1 MNEELKIVIK
11 AITSEAKKNISAV
24 KQELEKVETTGTK
37 SGKSIKQTMQSIAK
51 VSAVAVASV
60 TAITAALV
68 KLGQSAK
75 EFNTIQS
82 KLISGFQA
90 AGATAKQASETYKGF
105 FRFLGEADRAG
116 EAANHL
122 AKMTTNEQELAEWTK
137 ICQGIFATFGDSLPI
152 EGLTEAANE
161 TARVGKVTGV
171 LADALNWAGV
181 SEDDFNN
188 SLANMNSLAE
198 RESYIRGTLNNLYS
212 NAAMLYERN
221 NQAAIQYNEAQYRL
235 NVALSEAG
243 KYVIPLMT
251 QLSNLATVVLQV
263 LKPAFEVISGVIIV
277 FVQWITVAIQAIG
290 GFFGLFSSGSNSI
303 KDTTNDIKSVG
314 TGINKVTSGANN
326 LGSALGDATKQ
337 AKELKKVTMGFD
349 ELNVL
354 SNPKT
359 SSGASGGSSG
369 GATAP
374 AYTGGGSGI
383 SIPDFSSLTEAQ
395 SNIGDLNKS
404 LDNAKER
411 VKAVL
416 TLAGIF
422 GATLGAFELIKWIR
436 YLNIVI
442 KLKDY
447 LKFLMSE
454 GIALNET
461 QQKMY
466 DNAVV
471 MSNKYKEISGKLVT
485 IAGTILLV
493 KGYSDAWV
501 DGIDWRSFTE
511 VLAGL
516 ALVIGG
522 IYLSLGKLAASF
534 SAAAGGISLI
544 ILGVKD
550 FIKNGPTLQ
559 NTILIIGGAI
569 AIAVGLATAGISVI
583 ISAIVG
589 AVAAIGAFVASILSE
604 EPAIKTVQQAQEELT
619 AAKQAATD
627 AENTYINAIDSAEAS
642 LNKLT
647 EAEAR
652 TGLSGEELYKQ
663 VQAGTL
669 DYANMTDAQREVYK
683 AYLDNEQKQR
693 DLEESTRAL
702 NEAKKAET
710 IASYENQLALA
721 KESGD
726 YESFKK
732 SVVDAFNNGMLSA
745 DEARDLIGKSMSEMS
760 DDSQKTFMQDI
771 PSDIKNGLDP
781 SKYETTGKKIKDWF
795 GNLWGKIKDGASS
808 AWNWVK
814 EKFSDF
820 GEWFRNMG
828 KKAGEAVGSAFKSVI
843 NWVLE
848 KVEDTINLPIRGIN
862 KAIGIINKIPG
873 VDIGLIGE
881 IRIPRLAKGG
891 IATVPTLAE
900 IGERGPEAVLPL
912 SGPQSQTW
920 MNTLS
925 DMIAQKS
932 GSNSKPTK
940 VILQIGERELG
951 WATIDAINGITEQTG
966 TLQLTFA

>member
-37 SGKSIKQTMQSIAK
+37 SGKSIKQTMKSIAK

-68 KLGQSAK
+68 KMGQSAK

-122 AKMTTNEQELAEWTK
+122 AQMTTNEQELAEWTK

-171 LADALNWAGV
+171 LADALNWVSV

-212 NAAMLYERN
+212 NAAILYERN

-277 FVQWITVAIQAIG
+277 FVQWIIAAVQYIG
-290 GFFGLFSSGSNSI
+290 TFFGLFSEKGTSSVKKVSNSI
-303 KDTTNDIKSVG
+303 SAVNSGIKSSFD
-314 TGINKVTSGANN
+314 GINGLGGAFDN
-326 LGSALGDATKQ
+326 ATKS
-337 AKELKKVTMGFD
+337 AEKLKKATMGFD

-359 SSGASGGSSG
+359 GASGSSSASG
-369 GATAP
+369 GGP
-374 AYTGGGSGI
+374 AYTGGGI
-383 SIPDFSSLTEAQ
+383 SIPQMDPIDFTAPDL
-395 SNIGDLNKS
+395 SNFQETVDEIKKKLGGIITLIG
-404 LDNAKER
+404 
-411 VKAVL
+411 
-416 TLAGIF
+416 LAAAGFTTWKITDF
-422 GATLGAFELIKWIR
+422 VREFEMIKWTALTMGR
-436 YLNIVI
+436 HMPEAVEGYKAMKKQI
-442 KLKDY
+442 KS
-447 LKFLMSE
+447 FVGNFM
-454 GIALNET
+454 I
-461 QQKMY
+461 
-466 DNAVV
+466 
-471 MSNKYKEISGKLVT
+471 
-485 IAGTILLV
+485 IAGVILTI

-501 DGIDWRSFTE
+501 NGIDWGSFTK

-522 IYLSLGKLAASF
+522 IYLAFGKLATSI
-534 SAAAGGISLI
+534 AAATGGIALI

-604 EPAIKTVQQAQEELT
+604 EPAIKTVQEAQEELT

-795 GNLWGKIKDGASS
+795 GNLWGKIKNGASD

-912 SGPQSQTW
+912 SGPQSQAW

-932 GSNSKPTK
+932 GSNSQPTK
-940 VILQIGERELG
+940 VVLQIGERELG

>member
-37 SGKSIKQTMQSIAK
+37 TGKSIKQTMKSIAK

-68 KLGQSAK
+68 KMGQSAK

-122 AKMTTNEQELAEWTK
+122 AQMTTNEQELAEWTK

-171 LADALNWAGV
+171 LADALNWACV

-277 FVQWITVAIQAIG
+277 FVQWIIAAVQYIG
-290 GFFGLFSSGSNSI
+290 TFFGLFSEKGTSSVKKVSNSI
-303 KDTTNDIKSVG
+303 SAVNSGIKG
-314 TGINKVTSGANN
+314 TFDGINGLGGAFDN
-326 LGSALGDATKQ
+326 ATKS
-337 AKELKKVTMGFD
+337 AEKLKKVTMGFD

-359 SSGASGGSSG
+359 GASGSSSASG
-369 GATAP
+369 GGP
-374 AYTGGGSGI
+374 AYTGGGISVPQMDPIDFTAPDLSNFQETVSEIKKEVGGI
-383 SIPDFSSLTEAQ
+383 ITL
-395 SNIGDLNKS
+395 IGLAAAGFATWKITYFV
-404 LDNAKER
+404 KE
-411 VKAVL
+411 
-416 TLAGIF
+416 F
-422 GATLGAFELIKWIR
+422 QMIKWTALTMGR
-436 YLNIVI
+436 HMPEAVEGYKAMQKQI
-442 KLKDY
+442 KS
-447 LKFLMSE
+447 FVGNFM
-454 GIALNET
+454 I
-461 QQKMY
+461 
-466 DNAVV
+466 
-471 MSNKYKEISGKLVT
+471 
-485 IAGTILLV
+485 IAGTILTI

-501 DGIDWRSFTE
+501 NGIDWKNFTE
-511 VLAGL
+511 ILAGL

-522 IYLSLGKLAASF
+522 ISLAFGKLATSV
-534 SAAAGGISLI
+534 AAATGGIALI

-619 AAKQAATD
+619 AAKQAAAD

-652 TGLSGEELYKQ
+652 TGLSGEELYRQ

-683 AYLDNEQKQR
+683 AYLDNEQKQK

-726 YESFKK
+726 YDSFKK

-843 NWVLE
+843 NWVLD
-848 KVEDTINLPIRGIN
+848 KVEGTINLPIRGIN

-873 VDIGLIGE
+873 VNIGLIGE
-881 IRIPRLAKGG
+881 LQIPRLAKGG

-912 SGPQSQTW
+912 SGPQSQAW

-940 VILQIGERELG
+940 VILQVGERELG
-951 WATIDAINGITEQTG
+951 WATIGAINGITEQTG

>member
-37 SGKSIKQTMQSIAK
+37 SGKSIKQTMKSIAK
-51 VSAVAVASV
+51 VSAVSVASV

-122 AKMTTNEQELAEWTK
+122 AQMTTNEQELAEWTK

-171 LADALNWAGV
+171 LADALNWANV

-188 SLANMNSLAE
+188 ALANMNSLAE

-277 FVQWITVAIQAIG
+277 FVQWIMVAIQAIG

-303 KDTTNDIKSVG
+303 KDTANDIKSVG

-326 LGSALGDATKQ
+326 LGSVLGDATKQ

-359 SSGASGGSSG
+359 GSSGSSSASGGG
-369 GATAP
+369 P
-374 AYTGGGSGI
+374 AYTGGGI
-383 SIPDFSSLTEAQ
+383 SIPQMDPIDFTAPDLSNFQETVDQIKKELGGIITLIGLAAAGFTTWKISDFFISLHNLKNDISQ
-395 SNIGDLNKS
+395 IYDDGKGNIGNKEF
-404 LDNAKER
+404 KEANNEL
-411 VKAVL
+411 KAMHQKIK
-416 TLAGIF
+416 TLIGNFMIIAGII
-422 GATLGAFELIKWIR
+422 L
-436 YLNIVI
+436 
-442 KLKDY
+442 
-447 LKFLMSE
+447 
-454 GIALNET
+454 
-461 QQKMY
+461 
-466 DNAVV
+466 
-471 MSNKYKEISGKLVT
+471 T
-485 IAGTILLV
+485 I

-501 DGIDWRSFTE
+501 DGIDWRNFTE

-522 IYLSLGKLAASF
+522 VYLAFGKLATSI
-534 SAAAGGISLI
+534 AAATGGIALI

-589 AVAAIGAFVASILSE
+589 AVAAIGAFVTAILSE

-619 AAKQAATD
+619 AAKQAAAD

-642 LNKLT
+642 LNKLE

-683 AYLDNEQKQR
+683 AYLDNEQKQK
-693 DLEESTRAL
+693 DLEESTKAL

-726 YESFKK
+726 YDSFKK

-795 GNLWGKIKDGASS
+795 GNLWGKITDGASS

-843 NWVLE
+843 NWVLD
-848 KVEDTINLPIRGIN
+848 KVEKTINIPIRGIN
-862 KAIGIINKIPG
+862 SAIGIINKIPG
-873 VDIGLIGE
+873 VNIGLIGE
-881 IRIPRLAKGG
+881 LRIPRLAKGG
-891 IATVPTLAE
+891 IATFPTLAE

-912 SGPQSQTW
+912 SGPQSQAW

-932 GSNSKPTK
+932 GSNSQPTK
-940 VILQIGERELG
+940 VVLQIGERELG
-951 WATIDAINGITEQTG
+951 WATIGAINGITEQTG

>member
-37 SGKSIKQTMQSIAK
+37 SGKSIKQTMKSIAK

-212 NAAMLYERN
+212 NAAILYERN
-221 NQAAIQYNEAQYRL
+221 NQATIQYNEAQYRL

-277 FVQWITVAIQAIG
+277 FVQWIIAAVQYIG
-290 GFFGLFSSGSNSI
+290 TFFGLFSEKGTSSVKKVSNSI
-303 KDTTNDIKSVG
+303 SAVNGGIKG
-314 TGINKVTSGANN
+314 TFDSINGLGGAFDN
-326 LGSALGDATKQ
+326 ATKS
-337 AKELKKVTMGFD
+337 AEKLKKATMGFD

-359 SSGASGGSSG
+359 GASGSSSASG
-369 GATAP
+369 GGP
-374 AYTGGGSGI
+374 AYTGGGISVPQMDPIDFTAPDLSNFQETVEEIKKELGGI
-383 SIPDFSSLTEAQ
+383 ITLIGLAAAGFATWKIADFV
-395 SNIGDLNKS
+395 
-404 LDNAKER
+404 KE
-411 VKAVL
+411 
-416 TLAGIF
+416 
-422 GATLGAFELIKWIR
+422 FEMIKWTALTMGR
-436 YLNIVI
+436 HMPEAVEGYKAMKKQI
-442 KLKDY
+442 KS
-447 LKFLMSE
+447 FVGNFM
-454 GIALNET
+454 I
-461 QQKMY
+461 
-466 DNAVV
+466 
-471 MSNKYKEISGKLVT
+471 
-485 IAGTILLV
+485 IAGTILTI

-501 DGIDWRSFTE
+501 NGIDWGSFTK

-516 ALVIGG
+516 VLVIGG
-522 IYLSLGKLAASF
+522 IRLAFGKLATSI
-534 SAAAGGISLI
+534 AAATGGISLI

-940 VILQIGERELG
+940 VVLQIGERELG

>member
-1 MNEELKIVIK
+1 M
-11 AITSEAKKNISAV
+11 
-24 KQELEKVETTGTK
+24 
-37 SGKSIKQTMQSIAK
+37 
-51 VSAVAVASV
+51 
-60 TAITAALV
+60 
-68 KLGQSAK
+68 
-75 EFNTIQS
+75 
-82 KLISGFQA
+82 
-90 AGATAKQASETYKGF
+90 
-105 FRFLGEADRAG
+105 
-116 EAANHL
+116 
-122 AKMTTNEQELAEWTK
+122 
-137 ICQGIFATFGDSLPI
+137 
-152 EGLTEAANE
+152 
-161 TARVGKVTGV
+161 
-171 LADALNWAGV
+171 
-181 SEDDFNN
+181 
-188 SLANMNSLAE
+188 
-198 RESYIRGTLNNLYS
+198 
-212 NAAMLYERN
+212 
-221 NQAAIQYNEAQYRL
+221 
-235 NVALSEAG
+235 
-243 KYVIPLMT
+243 
-251 QLSNLATVVLQV
+251 
-263 LKPAFEVISGVIIV
+263 
-277 FVQWITVAIQAIG
+277 
-290 GFFGLFSSGSNSI
+290 
-303 KDTTNDIKSVG
+303 
-314 TGINKVTSGANN
+314 
-326 LGSALGDATKQ
+326 
-337 AKELKKVTMGFD
+337 
-349 ELNVL
+349 
-354 SNPKT
+354 
-359 SSGASGGSSG
+359 
-369 GATAP
+369 
-374 AYTGGGSGI
+374 
-383 SIPDFSSLTEAQ
+383 
-395 SNIGDLNKS
+395 
-404 LDNAKER
+404 
-411 VKAVL
+411 
-416 TLAGIF
+416 
-422 GATLGAFELIKWIR
+422 
-436 YLNIVI
+436 
-442 KLKDY
+442 
-447 LKFLMSE
+447 
-454 GIALNET
+454 
-461 QQKMY
+461 
-466 DNAVV
+466 
-471 MSNKYKEISGKLVT
+471 
-485 IAGTILLV
+485 
-493 KGYSDAWV
+493 
-501 DGIDWRSFTE
+501 
-511 VLAGL
+511 
-516 ALVIGG
+516 VIGG
-522 IYLSLGKLAASF
+522 IHLAFGKLATSIAV
-534 SAAAGGISLI
+534 ATGGISLI

-550 FIKNGPTLQ
+550 FIKNGPTLK

-940 VILQIGERELG
+940 VVLQIGERELG

>member
-37 SGKSIKQTMQSIAK
+37 TGKSIKQTMKSIAK

-68 KLGQSAK
+68 KLGQSSK

-82 KLISGFQA
+82 KLISGFQE
-90 AGATAKQASETYKGF
+90 AGSTAKQASEIYKGF

-277 FVQWITVAIQAIG
+277 FVQWIMVAIQAIG

-303 KDTTNDIKSVG
+303 KDTANDIKSVG

-354 SNPKT
+354 SNPNT

-374 AYTGGGSGI
+374 SYTGVGVI
-383 SIPDFSSLTEAQ
+383 DIPDFGSLTEAQ

-422 GATLGAFELIKWIR
+422 GATLGAFEFIKWIR

-447 LKFLMSE
+447 FKLLTSE
-454 GIALNET
+454 GIALNEA
-461 QQKMY
+461 QQKVY
-466 DNAVV
+466 NSAVGIA
-471 MSNKYKEISGKLVT
+471 NKYKVIVGKLA
-485 IAGTILLV
+485 IISGTILTI

-501 DGIDWRSFTE
+501 NGIDWRNFTE

-522 IYLSLGKLAASF
+522 IYLSFGKLATSF
-534 SAAAGGISLI
+534 SAAAGGIALI

-589 AVAAIGAFVASILSE
+589 AVAAIGAFVTAILSE
-604 EPAIKTVQQAQEELT
+604 EPAIKTVQEAQEELT
-619 AAKQAATD
+619 AAKQAAAD
-627 AENTYINAIDSAEAS
+627 AENAYVNAIDNAEAS

-683 AYLDNEQKQR
+683 AYLDNEQKQK

-726 YESFKK
+726 YDSFKK

-820 GEWFRNMG
+820 GDWFRNMG

-843 NWVLE
+843 NWVLD
-848 KVEDTINLPIRGIN
+848 KVEGTINLPIRGIN

-912 SGPQSQTW
+912 SGPQSQAW

-932 GSNSKPTK
+932 GSNSQPTK
-940 VILQIGERELG
+940 VILQVGERELG
-951 WATIDAINGITEQTG
+951 WATIGAINGITEQTG

>member
-37 SGKSIKQTMQSIAK
+37 TGKSIKQTMKSIAK

-90 AGATAKQASETYKGF
+90 AGATAKQASETYKGL

-188 SLANMNSLAE
+188 SLANINSLAE

-277 FVQWITVAIQAIG
+277 FVQWIIAAVQYIG
-290 GFFGLFSSGSNSI
+290 TFFGLFSDKGTSSAKKVSNSI
-303 KDTTNDIKSVG
+303 SAVNSGIK
-314 TGINKVTSGANN
+314 GAFDGVNG
-326 LGSALGDATKQ
+326 LGGAFDNATKS
-337 AKELKKVTMGFD
+337 AEKLKKATMGFD

-359 SSGASGGSSG
+359 GSSG
-369 GATAP
+369 SSSSSGGGP
-374 AYTGGGSGI
+374 SYTGGGISVPQMDPIDFTAPDLSNFQQTVEEIKKEVGGI
-383 SIPDFSSLTEAQ
+383 VTLIGLAAAGFTTWKISDFFITMHNLKNDISQ
-395 SNIGDLNKS
+395 IYDDGKGNIGNK
-404 LDNAKER
+404 AFKEANNEL
-411 VKAVL
+411 KAMNQKIK
-416 TLAGIF
+416 TLIGNFMI
-422 GATLGAFELIKWIR
+422 
-436 YLNIVI
+436 
-442 KLKDY
+442 
-447 LKFLMSE
+447 
-454 GIALNET
+454 
-461 QQKMY
+461 
-466 DNAVV
+466 
-471 MSNKYKEISGKLVT
+471 
-485 IAGTILLV
+485 IAGTILTI

-501 DGIDWRSFTE
+501 NGIDWRNFTE

-522 IYLSLGKLAASF
+522 ISLAFGKLATSIAV
-534 SAAAGGISLI
+534 ATGGIALI

-589 AVAAIGAFVASILSE
+589 AVAAIGAFVTAILSE

-619 AAKQAATD
+619 AAKQAAAD
-627 AENTYINAIDSAEAS
+627 AENTYINAIDGAEAS

-652 TGLSGEELYKQ
+652 TGLSGAELYKQ

-683 AYLDNEQKQR
+683 AYLDNEQKQK

-726 YESFKK
+726 YDSFKK

-814 EKFSDF
+814 KKFSDF
-820 GEWFRNMG
+820 GEWFGNMG
-828 KKAGEAVGSAFKSVI
+828 RKAGEAVGSAFKSVI
-843 NWVLE
+843 NWVLD
-848 KVEDTINLPIRGIN
+848 KVESTINLPIRGIN
-862 KAIGIINKIPG
+862 KAVGIINKIPG
-873 VDIGLIGE
+873 VNIGLIGE
-881 IRIPRLAKGG
+881 LRIPRLAKGG
-891 IATVPTLAE
+891 IATIPTLAE

-912 SGPQSQTW
+912 SGPQSQAW

-932 GSNSKPTK
+932 GSNSQPTK
-940 VILQIGERELG
+940 VVLQIGERELG
-951 WATIDAINGITEQTG
+951 WATIGAINGITEQTG

>member
-122 AKMTTNEQELAEWTK
+122 AQMTTNEQELAEWTK

-277 FVQWITVAIQAIG
+277 FVQWIIAAVQYIG
-290 GFFGLFSSGSNSI
+290 TFFGLFSDKGTSSVKKVSNSI
-303 KDTTNDIKSVG
+303 SAVNSGIKGSFDS
-314 TGINKVTSGANN
+314 INGLGGAFDN
-326 LGSALGDATKQ
+326 ATKS
-337 AKELKKVTMGFD
+337 AEKLKKATMGFD

-359 SSGASGGSSG
+359 GASGSSSASG
-369 GATAP
+369 GGP
-374 AYTGGGSGI
+374 AYTGGGISVPQMDPIDFTAPDLSNFQETVDEIKKELGGI
-383 SIPDFSSLTEAQ
+383 ITLIGLAAAGFATWKITDFFITMHNLKNEIWGIYDDGKGNVGNKVFKEANNELKAMHQ
-395 SNIGDLNKS
+395 KIKALIGNFM
-404 LDNAKER
+404 
-411 VKAVL
+411 
-416 TLAGIF
+416 I
-422 GATLGAFELIKWIR
+422 
-436 YLNIVI
+436 
-442 KLKDY
+442 
-447 LKFLMSE
+447 
-454 GIALNET
+454 
-461 QQKMY
+461 
-466 DNAVV
+466 
-471 MSNKYKEISGKLVT
+471 
-485 IAGTILLV
+485 IAGAILTI

-501 DGIDWRSFTE
+501 DGIDWRNFTE

-522 IYLSLGKLAASF
+522 IYLSFGKLAASF

-550 FIKNGPTLQ
+550 FIKNGPTLK

-583 ISAIVG
+583 ISAIIG

-683 AYLDNEQKQR
+683 AYLDNEQKQK

-843 NWVLE
+843 NWVLD
-848 KVEDTINLPIRGIN
+848 KVEGTINLPIRGIN

-912 SGPQSQTW
+912 SGPQSQAW

-932 GSNSKPTK
+932 GSNSQPTK
-940 VILQIGERELG
+940 VILQVGERELG
-951 WATIDAINGITEQTG
+951 WATIGAINGITEQTG

>member
-37 SGKSIKQTMQSIAK
+37 SGKSIKQTMKSIAK

-188 SLANMNSLAE
+188 ALANMNSLAE

-277 FVQWITVAIQAIG
+277 FVQWIIAAVQYIG
-290 GFFGLFSSGSNSI
+290 TFFGLFSDKGTSSVKKVSNSI
-303 KDTTNDIKSVG
+303 SAVNSGIKGSFD
-314 TGINKVTSGANN
+314 GINGLGGAFDN
-326 LGSALGDATKQ
+326 ATKS
-337 AKELKKVTMGFD
+337 AEKLKKATMGFD

-359 SSGASGGSSG
+359 GSSGSSSASGGG
-369 GATAP
+369 P
-374 AYTGGGSGI
+374 AYTGGGISVPQMDPIDFTAPDLSNFQETVEEIKKELGGI
-383 SIPDFSSLTEAQ
+383 ITLIGLAAAGFATWKISDFFITMHNLKNDIFQ
-395 SNIGDLNKS
+395 IYDDGKGNIG
-404 LDNAKER
+404 
-411 VKAVL
+411 
-416 TLAGIF
+416 
-422 GATLGAFELIKWIR
+422 
-436 YLNIVI
+436 
-442 KLKDY
+442 
-447 LKFLMSE
+447 
-454 GIALNET
+454 
-461 QQKMY
+461 
-466 DNAVV
+466 
-471 MSNKYKEISGKLVT
+471 NKYFKEANNELKAMHQKIKTLIGNFMI
-485 IAGTILLV
+485 IAGVILTI

-501 DGIDWRSFTE
+501 NGIDWKNFTE
-511 VLAGL
+511 ILAGL
-516 ALVIGG
+516 TLVIGG
-522 IYLSLGKLAASF
+522 ISLAFGKLATSISVAT
-534 SAAAGGISLI
+534 GGISLI

-669 DYANMTDAQREVYK
+669 DYANMTDAQKEVYK

-702 NEAKKAET
+702 NDAKKAET

-814 EKFSDF
+814 QKFSDF
-820 GEWFRNMG
+820 GEWFGNMG
-828 KKAGEAVGSAFKSVI
+828 RKAGEAVGSAFKSVI
-843 NWVLE
+843 NWVLD
-848 KVEDTINLPIRGIN
+848 KVEKTINIPIRGIN
-862 KAIGIINKIPG
+862 SAIGIINKIPG
-873 VDIGLIGE
+873 VKIGLIGE
-881 IRIPRLAKGG
+881 LKIPRLAKGG
-891 IATVPTLAE
+891 IATFPTLAE

-912 SGPQSQTW
+912 SGPQSQAW

-932 GSNSKPTK
+932 GSNSQPTK
-940 VILQIGERELG
+940 VILQVGERELG
-951 WATIDAINGITEQTG
+951 WATIGAINGITEQTG

>member
-37 SGKSIKQTMQSIAK
+37 SGRSIKQTMKSIAK

-60 TAITAALV
+60 TAITAALI

-90 AGATAKQASETYKGF
+90 AGASAKQASETYKGF

-122 AKMTTNEQELAEWTK
+122 AQMTTNEQELAEWTK

-277 FVQWITVAIQAIG
+277 FVQWIIAAVQYIG
-290 GFFGLFSSGSNSI
+290 TFFGLFSEKGTSSVKKVSNSI
-303 KDTTNDIKSVG
+303 SAVNGGIKG
-314 TGINKVTSGANN
+314 TFDSINGLGGAFDN
-326 LGSALGDATKQ
+326 ATKS
-337 AKELKKVTMGFD
+337 AEKLKKATMGFD

-359 SSGASGGSSG
+359 GASGSSSASG
-369 GATAP
+369 GGP
-374 AYTGGGSGI
+374 AYTGGGISVPQMDPIDFTAPDLSNFQETVDEIKKDLGGI
-383 SIPDFSSLTEAQ
+383 ITLIGLAAAGFATWKISDFFITMHNLKNDISQ
-395 SNIGDLNKS
+395 IYDDGKGNIGNK
-404 LDNAKER
+404 AFKEANNEL
-411 VKAVL
+411 KAMNQKIK
-416 TLAGIF
+416 A
-422 GATLGAFELIKWIR
+422 LIGNFMI
-436 YLNIVI
+436 
-442 KLKDY
+442 
-447 LKFLMSE
+447 
-454 GIALNET
+454 
-461 QQKMY
+461 
-466 DNAVV
+466 
-471 MSNKYKEISGKLVT
+471 
-485 IAGTILLV
+485 IAGAILTI

-501 DGIDWRSFTE
+501 NGIDWRNFTK

-516 ALVIGG
+516 TLVISG
-522 IYLSLGKLAASF
+522 IYLAFGKLATSI
-534 SAAAGGISLI
+534 AAATGGIALI
-544 ILGVKD
+544 LLGVKD

-726 YESFKK
+726 YDSFKK

-795 GNLWGKIKDGASS
+795 GNLWGKIKNGASD

-843 NWVLE
+843 NWVLD
-848 KVEDTINLPIRGIN
+848 KVEGTINLPIRGIN

-912 SGPQSQTW
+912 SGPQSQAW

-940 VILQIGERELG
+940 VVLQIGERELG
-951 WATIDAINGITEQTG
+951 WATIGAINGITEQTG

>member
-1 MNEELKIVIK
+1 M
-11 AITSEAKKNISAV
+11 
-24 KQELEKVETTGTK
+24 
-37 SGKSIKQTMQSIAK
+37 
-51 VSAVAVASV
+51 
-60 TAITAALV
+60 
-68 KLGQSAK
+68 
-75 EFNTIQS
+75 
-82 KLISGFQA
+82 
-90 AGATAKQASETYKGF
+90 
-105 FRFLGEADRAG
+105 
-116 EAANHL
+116 
-122 AKMTTNEQELAEWTK
+122 
-137 ICQGIFATFGDSLPI
+137 
-152 EGLTEAANE
+152 
-161 TARVGKVTGV
+161 
-171 LADALNWAGV
+171 
-181 SEDDFNN
+181 
-188 SLANMNSLAE
+188 
-198 RESYIRGTLNNLYS
+198 
-212 NAAMLYERN
+212 
-221 NQAAIQYNEAQYRL
+221 
-235 NVALSEAG
+235 
-243 KYVIPLMT
+243 
-251 QLSNLATVVLQV
+251 
-263 LKPAFEVISGVIIV
+263 
-277 FVQWITVAIQAIG
+277 
-290 GFFGLFSSGSNSI
+290 
-303 KDTTNDIKSVG
+303 
-314 TGINKVTSGANN
+314 
-326 LGSALGDATKQ
+326 
-337 AKELKKVTMGFD
+337 
-349 ELNVL
+349 
-354 SNPKT
+354 
-359 SSGASGGSSG
+359 
-369 GATAP
+369 
-374 AYTGGGSGI
+374 
-383 SIPDFSSLTEAQ
+383 
-395 SNIGDLNKS
+395 
-404 LDNAKER
+404 
-411 VKAVL
+411 
-416 TLAGIF
+416 
-422 GATLGAFELIKWIR
+422 
-436 YLNIVI
+436 
-442 KLKDY
+442 
-447 LKFLMSE
+447 
-454 GIALNET
+454 
-461 QQKMY
+461 
-466 DNAVV
+466 
-471 MSNKYKEISGKLVT
+471 
-485 IAGTILLV
+485 
-493 KGYSDAWV
+493 
-501 DGIDWRSFTE
+501 
-511 VLAGL
+511 
-516 ALVIGG
+516 VIGG
-522 IYLSLGKLAASF
+522 IYLAFGKLATSV
-534 SAAAGGISLI
+534 AAATGGIALI
-544 ILGVKD
+544 LLGVKD
-550 FIKNGPTLQ
+550 FIKNGPTLK

-619 AAKQAATD
+619 AAKQAAAD

-652 TGLSGEELYKQ
+652 TGLSGAELYKQ

-683 AYLDNEQKQR
+683 AYLDNEQKQK

-795 GNLWGKIKDGASS
+795 GNLWGKITDGASN

-912 SGPQSQTW
+912 SGPQSQAW
-920 MNTLS
+920 MKTLS

-932 GSNSKPTK
+932 GSNSQPTK
-940 VILQIGERELG
+940 VVLQIGERELG
-951 WATIDAINGITEQTG
+951 WATIGAINGITEQTG

>member
-37 SGKSIKQTMQSIAK
+37 SGKSIKQTMKSIAK

-122 AKMTTNEQELAEWTK
+122 AQMTTNEQELAEWTK

-277 FVQWITVAIQAIG
+277 FVQWIIAAVQYIG
-290 GFFGLFSSGSNSI
+290 TFFGLFSEKGTSSVKKVSNSI
-303 KDTTNDIKSVG
+303 SAVNGGIKG
-314 TGINKVTSGANN
+314 TFDGINGLGGAFDN
-326 LGSALGDATKQ
+326 ATKS
-337 AKELKKVTMGFD
+337 AEKLKKATMGFD

-359 SSGASGGSSG
+359 GASGSSSASG
-369 GATAP
+369 GGP
-374 AYTGGGSGI
+374 AYTGGGISVPQIDPIDFTAPDLSNFQETVEEIKKEVGGI
-383 SIPDFSSLTEAQ
+383 ITLIGLAAAGFATWKISDFFITMHNLKNDIYQIYDDGKGNVGNKAFKEANNELKTMNQ
-395 SNIGDLNKS
+395 KIKTLIGNFM
-404 LDNAKER
+404 
-411 VKAVL
+411 
-416 TLAGIF
+416 I
-422 GATLGAFELIKWIR
+422 
-436 YLNIVI
+436 
-442 KLKDY
+442 
-447 LKFLMSE
+447 
-454 GIALNET
+454 
-461 QQKMY
+461 
-466 DNAVV
+466 
-471 MSNKYKEISGKLVT
+471 
-485 IAGTILLV
+485 IAGTILTI

-501 DGIDWRSFTE
+501 NGIDWRNFTK

-516 ALVIGG
+516 TLVIGG
-522 IYLSLGKLAASF
+522 IYLAFGKLATSI
-534 SAAAGGISLI
+534 AAATGGIALI
-544 ILGVKD
+544 VLGVKD
-550 FIKNGPTLQ
+550 FIKNGPTLK

-912 SGPQSQTW
+912 SGPQSQAW

-932 GSNSKPTK
+932 GSNSQPTK
-940 VILQIGERELG
+940 VVLQIGERELG
-951 WATIDAINGITEQTG
+951 WATIGAINGITEQTG

>member
-37 SGKSIKQTMQSIAK
+37 SGKSIKQTMKSIAK

-122 AKMTTNEQELAEWTK
+122 AQMTTNEQELAEWTK

-171 LADALNWAGV
+171 LADALNWANV

-277 FVQWITVAIQAIG
+277 FVQWIMVAIQAIG
-290 GFFGLFSSGSNSI
+290 GFFGLFSSKSNSI
-303 KDTTNDIKSVG
+303 KDTANDIKYVG

-374 AYTGGGSGI
+374 AYTGGVGI
-383 SIPDFSSLTEAQ
+383 GIPDFSSLTEAQ

-416 TLAGIF
+416 TLAGMF
-422 GATLGAFELIKWIR
+422 GAALGAFEFKKWITA
-436 YLNIVI
+436 LKTVI
-442 KLKDY
+442 KLKDS
-447 LKFLMSE
+447 F
-454 GIALNET
+454 IALNAA

-471 MSNKYKEISGKLVT
+471 MSNKYKEISGKLLT

-522 IYLSLGKLAASF
+522 VYLAFGKLATSVSVAT
-534 SAAAGGISLI
+534 GGIALI
-544 ILGVKD
+544 LLGVKD

-569 AIAVGLATAGISVI
+569 AIAVGLATAGISVL

-619 AAKQAATD
+619 AAKQAAAD
-627 AENTYINAIDSAEAS
+627 AENTYVNAIDSAEAA

-795 GNLWGKIKDGASS
+795 GNLWGKIKNGASD

-912 SGPQSQTW
+912 SGPQSQAW

-932 GSNSKPTK
+932 GSNSQPTK
-940 VILQIGERELG
+940 VVLQIGERELG
-951 WATIDAINGITEQTG
+951 WATIGAINGITEQTG

>member
-37 SGKSIKQTMQSIAK
+37 SGKSIKQTMKSIAK

-90 AGATAKQASETYKGF
+90 AGASAKQASETYKGF

-122 AKMTTNEQELAEWTK
+122 AQMTTNEQELAEWTK

-277 FVQWITVAIQAIG
+277 FVQWIIAAVQYIG
-290 GFFGLFSSGSNSI
+290 TFFGLFSEKGTSSVKKVSNSI
-303 KDTTNDIKSVG
+303 SAVNSGIKGSFDS
-314 TGINKVTSGANN
+314 INGLGGAFDN
-326 LGSALGDATKQ
+326 ATKS
-337 AKELKKVTMGFD
+337 AEKLKKATMGFD

-359 SSGASGGSSG
+359 GSSGSSSASGGG
-369 GATAP
+369 P
-374 AYTGGGSGI
+374 AYTGSGI
-383 SIPDFSSLTEAQ
+383 SLPQMDPIDFTAPDL
-395 SNIGDLNKS
+395 SNFQETVDEIKKELGGIITLIGLAAAGFATWKISDF
-404 LDNAKER
+404 AKE
-411 VKAVL
+411 
-416 TLAGIF
+416 F
-422 GATLGAFELIKWIR
+422 QMIKWTALTMGR
-436 YLNIVI
+436 HMPEAVEGYKAMKKQI
-442 KLKDY
+442 KS
-447 LKFLMSE
+447 FVGNFM
-454 GIALNET
+454 I
-461 QQKMY
+461 
-466 DNAVV
+466 
-471 MSNKYKEISGKLVT
+471 
-485 IAGTILLV
+485 IAGTILTI

-501 DGIDWRSFTE
+501 NGIDWKNFTE
-511 VLAGL
+511 ILAGL

-522 IYLSLGKLAASF
+522 ISLAFGKLATSISVAT
-534 SAAAGGISLI
+534 GGIALI

-550 FIKNGPTLQ
+550 FIKNGPTLK

-683 AYLDNEQKQR
+683 AYLDNEQKQK

-726 YESFKK
+726 YDSFKK

-795 GNLWGKIKDGASS
+795 GNLWGKITDGASS

-843 NWVLE
+843 NWVLD
-848 KVEDTINLPIRGIN
+848 KVEGTINLPIRGIN

-912 SGPQSQTW
+912 SGPQSQSW
-920 MNTLS
+920 MNALS

-932 GSNSKPTK
+932 GSNSQPTK
-940 VILQIGERELG
+940 VILQVGERELG
-951 WATIDAINGITEQTG
+951 WATIGAINGITEQTG

>member
-37 SGKSIKQTMQSIAK
+37 TGKSIKQTMKSIAK

-277 FVQWITVAIQAIG
+277 FVQWIIAAVQYIG
-290 GFFGLFSSGSNSI
+290 TFFGLFSEKGTSSVKKVSNSI
-303 KDTTNDIKSVG
+303 SAVNSGIKGSFD
-314 TGINKVTSGANN
+314 GINGLGGAFDN
-326 LGSALGDATKQ
+326 ATKS
-337 AKELKKVTMGFD
+337 AEKLKKATMGFD

-359 SSGASGGSSG
+359 GSSGSSSASGGG
-369 GATAP
+369 P
-374 AYTGGGSGI
+374 AYTGGGISVPQMDPIDFTAPDLSNFQETVDEIKKDLGGI
-383 SIPDFSSLTEAQ
+383 ITLIGLAAAGFATWKITDFFITMHDLKNDIWGIYDDGKG
-395 SNIGDLNKS
+395 NIGNK
-404 LDNAKER
+404 AFKEANNEL
-411 VKAVL
+411 KAMNQKIK
-416 TLAGIF
+416 TLIGNFMI
-422 GATLGAFELIKWIR
+422 
-436 YLNIVI
+436 
-442 KLKDY
+442 
-447 LKFLMSE
+447 
-454 GIALNET
+454 
-461 QQKMY
+461 
-466 DNAVV
+466 
-471 MSNKYKEISGKLVT
+471 
-485 IAGTILLV
+485 IAGTILTI

-501 DGIDWRSFTE
+501 NGIDWRSFTK

-516 ALVIGG
+516 TLVIGG
-522 IYLSLGKLAASF
+522 IYLAFGKLATSI
-534 SAAAGGISLI
+534 AAATGGIALI
-544 ILGVKD
+544 VLGVKD
-550 FIKNGPTLQ
+550 FIKNGPTLK

-589 AVAAIGAFVASILSE
+589 AVAAIGAFVTAILSE

-619 AAKQAATD
+619 AAKQAAAD
-627 AENTYINAIDSAEAS
+627 AENAYVNAIDGAEAS

-652 TGLSGEELYKQ
+652 TGLSGAELYKQ

-683 AYLDNEQKQR
+683 AYLDNEQKQK

-726 YESFKK
+726 YDSFKK

-795 GNLWGKIKDGASS
+795 GNLWGKITDGASS

-843 NWVLE
+843 NWVLD
-848 KVEDTINLPIRGIN
+848 KVEGTINLPIRGIN

-873 VDIGLIGE
+873 VNIGLIGE
-881 IRIPRLAKGG
+881 LRIPRLAKGG

-912 SGPQSQTW
+912 SGPQSQAW
-920 MNTLS
+920 MKTLS

-932 GSNSKPTK
+932 GSNSQPTK
-940 VILQIGERELG
+940 VILKVGERELG
-951 WATIDAINGITEQTG
+951 WATIGAINGITEQTG

>member
-37 SGKSIKQTMQSIAK
+37 SGKSIKQTMKSIAK

-277 FVQWITVAIQAIG
+277 FVQWIIAAVQYIG
-290 GFFGLFSSGSNSI
+290 TFFGLFSDKGTSSVKKVSNSI
-303 KDTTNDIKSVG
+303 SAVNSGIKGSFD
-314 TGINKVTSGANN
+314 GINGLGGAFDN
-326 LGSALGDATKQ
+326 ATKS
-337 AKELKKVTMGFD
+337 AEKLKKVTMGFD

-359 SSGASGGSSG
+359 GASGSSSASG
-369 GATAP
+369 GGP
-374 AYTGGGSGI
+374 AYTGGGISVPQMDPIDFTAPDLSNFQETVDEIKKELGGI
-383 SIPDFSSLTEAQ
+383 ITLIGLAAAGFTTWKISDFFITMHNLKNDISQ
-395 SNIGDLNKS
+395 IYDDGKGNIGNK
-404 LDNAKER
+404 AFKEANNEL
-411 VKAVL
+411 KAMHQKIK
-416 TLAGIF
+416 TLIGNFMI
-422 GATLGAFELIKWIR
+422 
-436 YLNIVI
+436 
-442 KLKDY
+442 
-447 LKFLMSE
+447 
-454 GIALNET
+454 
-461 QQKMY
+461 
-466 DNAVV
+466 
-471 MSNKYKEISGKLVT
+471 
-485 IAGTILLV
+485 IAGAILTI

-501 DGIDWRSFTE
+501 NGIDWRNFTK

-516 ALVIGG
+516 TLVIGG
-522 IYLSLGKLAASF
+522 IYLAFGKLATSISVAT
-534 SAAAGGISLI
+534 GGIALI
-544 ILGVKD
+544 VLGVKD

-843 NWVLE
+843 NWVLD
-848 KVEDTINLPIRGIN
+848 KVEGTINLPIRGIN

-891 IATVPTLAE
+891 IATFPTLAE

-912 SGPQSQTW
+912 SGPQSQAW

-932 GSNSKPTK
+932 GSNSQPTK
-940 VILQIGERELG
+940 VVLQIGERELG
-951 WATIDAINGITEQTG
+951 WATIGAINGITEQTG

>member
-277 FVQWITVAIQAIG
+277 FVQWIIAAVQYIG
-290 GFFGLFSSGSNSI
+290 TFFGLFSEKGTSSVKKVSNSI
-303 KDTTNDIKSVG
+303 SAVNGGIKG
-314 TGINKVTSGANN
+314 TFDGINGLGGAFDN
-326 LGSALGDATKQ
+326 ATKS
-337 AKELKKVTMGFD
+337 AEKLKKATMGFD

-359 SSGASGGSSG
+359 GASGSSSASG
-369 GATAP
+369 GGP
-374 AYTGGGSGI
+374 AYTGGGISVPQIDPIDFTAPDLSNFQETVEEIKKELGGI
-383 SIPDFSSLTEAQ
+383 ITLIGLAAAGFTTWKISDFFITMHNLKNDISQ
-395 SNIGDLNKS
+395 IYDDGKGNIGNK
-404 LDNAKER
+404 AFKEANNEL
-411 VKAVL
+411 KAMNQKIK
-416 TLAGIF
+416 A
-422 GATLGAFELIKWIR
+422 LIGNFMI
-436 YLNIVI
+436 
-442 KLKDY
+442 
-447 LKFLMSE
+447 
-454 GIALNET
+454 
-461 QQKMY
+461 
-466 DNAVV
+466 
-471 MSNKYKEISGKLVT
+471 
-485 IAGTILLV
+485 IAGTILTI

-501 DGIDWRSFTE
+501 NGIDWKNFTK

-516 ALVIGG
+516 TLVISG
-522 IYLSLGKLAASF
+522 IYLAFGKLATSF

-550 FIKNGPTLQ
+550 FIKNGPTLK

-583 ISAIVG
+583 VSAIVG

-940 VILQIGERELG
+940 VVLQIGERELG

>member
-212 NAAMLYERN
+212 NAAILYERN

-277 FVQWITVAIQAIG
+277 FVQWIIAAVQYIG
-290 GFFGLFSSGSNSI
+290 TFFGLFSEKGTSSVKKVSNSI
-303 KDTTNDIKSVG
+303 SAVNGGIKG
-314 TGINKVTSGANN
+314 TFDSINGLGGAFDN
-326 LGSALGDATKQ
+326 ATKS
-337 AKELKKVTMGFD
+337 AEKLKKATMGFD

-359 SSGASGGSSG
+359 GASSSSSASGGG
-369 GATAP
+369 P
-374 AYTGGGSGI
+374 AYTGGGISVPQIDPIDFTAPDLSNFQETVEEIKKEVGGI
-383 SIPDFSSLTEAQ
+383 VTLIGLAAAGFTTWKISDFFITMHNLKNDISQ
-395 SNIGDLNKS
+395 IYDDGKGNIGNK
-404 LDNAKER
+404 AFKEANNEL
-411 VKAVL
+411 KAMHQKIK
-416 TLAGIF
+416 TLIGNFMI
-422 GATLGAFELIKWIR
+422 
-436 YLNIVI
+436 
-442 KLKDY
+442 
-447 LKFLMSE
+447 
-454 GIALNET
+454 
-461 QQKMY
+461 
-466 DNAVV
+466 
-471 MSNKYKEISGKLVT
+471 
-485 IAGTILLV
+485 IAGTILTI

-501 DGIDWRSFTE
+501 NGIDWRNFTK

-522 IYLSLGKLAASF
+522 IHLAFGKLATSI
-534 SAAAGGISLI
+534 AAATGGISLI

-912 SGPQSQTW
+912 SGPQSQAW

-940 VILQIGERELG
+940 VVLQIGERELG
-951 WATIDAINGITEQTG
+951 WATIGAINGITEQTG

>member
-37 SGKSIKQTMQSIAK
+37 SGKSIKQTMKSIAK

-60 TAITAALV
+60 TAVTAALV

-188 SLANMNSLAE
+188 ALANMNSLAE

-277 FVQWITVAIQAIG
+277 FVQWIIAAVQYIG
-290 GFFGLFSSGSNSI
+290 TFFGLFSEKGTSSVKKVSNSI
-303 KDTTNDIKSVG
+303 SAVNSGIKGSFD
-314 TGINKVTSGANN
+314 GINGLGGAFDN
-326 LGSALGDATKQ
+326 ATKS
-337 AKELKKVTMGFD
+337 AEKLKKATMGFD

-359 SSGASGGSSG
+359 GSSGSSSASGGG
-369 GATAP
+369 P
-374 AYTGGGSGI
+374 AYTGGGISVPQMDPIDFTAPDLSNFQETVDEIKKDLGGI
-383 SIPDFSSLTEAQ
+383 ITLIGLAAAGFTTWKISDFFITMHNLKNDISQ
-395 SNIGDLNKS
+395 IYDDGKGNIGNK
-404 LDNAKER
+404 AFKEANNEL
-411 VKAVL
+411 KAMNQKIK
-416 TLAGIF
+416 A
-422 GATLGAFELIKWIR
+422 LIGNFMI
-436 YLNIVI
+436 
-442 KLKDY
+442 
-447 LKFLMSE
+447 
-454 GIALNET
+454 
-461 QQKMY
+461 
-466 DNAVV
+466 
-471 MSNKYKEISGKLVT
+471 
-485 IAGTILLV
+485 IAGVILTI

-501 DGIDWRSFTE
+501 NGIDWGSFTK

-516 ALVIGG
+516 ALVISG
-522 IYLSLGKLAASF
+522 IYLAFGKLATSI
-534 SAAAGGISLI
+534 AAATGGIALI

-843 NWVLE
+843 NWVLD
-848 KVEDTINLPIRGIN
+848 KVEGTINLPIRGIN

-912 SGPQSQTW
+912 SGPQSQAW

-940 VILQIGERELG
+940 VVLQIGERELG

>member
-37 SGKSIKQTMQSIAK
+37 TGKSIKQTMKSIAK

-90 AGATAKQASETYKGF
+90 AGASAKQASETYKGF

-122 AKMTTNEQELAEWTK
+122 AQMTTNEQELAEWTK

-198 RESYIRGTLNNLYS
+198 RESYIRSTLNNLYS

-277 FVQWITVAIQAIG
+277 FVQWIIAAVQYIG
-290 GFFGLFSSGSNSI
+290 TFFGLFSDKGTSSVKKVSNSI
-303 KDTTNDIKSVG
+303 SAVNSGIKGSFDGVNG
-314 TGINKVTSGANN
+314 LGGAFDN
-326 LGSALGDATKQ
+326 ATKS
-337 AKELKKVTMGFD
+337 AEKLKKATMGFD

-359 SSGASGGSSG
+359 GSSG
-369 GATAP
+369 SSSTSGGGP
-374 AYTGGGSGI
+374 AYTGGGI
-383 SIPDFSSLTEAQ
+383 SIPQMDPIDFTAPDLSNFQETVDEIKKELGGIITLIGLAATGFTTWKISDFFITMHNLKNDISQ
-395 SNIGDLNKS
+395 IYDDGKGNIGNK
-404 LDNAKER
+404 AFKEANNEL
-411 VKAVL
+411 KAMNQKIK
-416 TLAGIF
+416 TLIGNFMI
-422 GATLGAFELIKWIR
+422 
-436 YLNIVI
+436 
-442 KLKDY
+442 
-447 LKFLMSE
+447 
-454 GIALNET
+454 
-461 QQKMY
+461 
-466 DNAVV
+466 
-471 MSNKYKEISGKLVT
+471 
-485 IAGTILLV
+485 IAGVISTI

-501 DGIDWRSFTE
+501 NGIDWRNFTE

-522 IYLSLGKLAASF
+522 IYLAFGKLATSVAT
-534 SAAAGGISLI
+534 ATGGIALI
-544 ILGVKD
+544 VLGVKD
-550 FIKNGPTLQ
+550 FIKNGPTLK

-569 AIAVGLATAGISVI
+569 AIAVGLATAGISVL

-589 AVAAIGAFVASILSE
+589 AVAAIGAFITSILSE

-652 TGLSGEELYKQ
+652 TGLSGAELYKQ

-683 AYLDNEQKQR
+683 AYLDNEQKQK

-795 GNLWGKIKDGASS
+795 GNLWGKITDGASN

-912 SGPQSQTW
+912 SGPQSQAW

-940 VILQIGERELG
+940 VVLQIGERELG

>member
-37 SGKSIKQTMQSIAK
+37 SGKSIKQTMKSIAK

-90 AGATAKQASETYKGF
+90 AGYTAKQASETYKGF

-251 QLSNLATVVLQV
+251 NLSNLATVVLQV

-277 FVQWITVAIQAIG
+277 FVQWIIAAVQYIG
-290 GFFGLFSSGSNSI
+290 TFFGLFSEKGTSSVKKVSNSI
-303 KDTTNDIKSVG
+303 SAVNGGIKG
-314 TGINKVTSGANN
+314 AFDGINGLGGAFDN
-326 LGSALGDATKQ
+326 ATKS
-337 AKELKKVTMGFD
+337 AEKLKKATMGFD

-359 SSGASGGSSG
+359 GASGSSSASG
-369 GATAP
+369 GGP
-374 AYTGGGSGI
+374 AYTGGGI
-383 SIPDFSSLTEAQ
+383 SIPQMDPIDFTAPDL
-395 SNIGDLNKS
+395 SNFQETVDEIKKELGGIITLIGLAAAGFATWKITDFV
-404 LDNAKER
+404 KEFR
-411 VKAVL
+411 M
-416 TLAGIF
+416 
-422 GATLGAFELIKWIR
+422 IKWTALALGR
-436 YLNIVI
+436 HMPEAVEGYKAMKKQI
-442 KLKDY
+442 KS
-447 LKFLMSE
+447 FVGNFM
-454 GIALNET
+454 I
-461 QQKMY
+461 
-466 DNAVV
+466 
-471 MSNKYKEISGKLVT
+471 
-485 IAGTILLV
+485 IAGTILTI

-501 DGIDWRSFTE
+501 NGIDWRSFTK

-516 ALVIGG
+516 TLVITG
-522 IYLSLGKLAASF
+522 ISLAFGKLAASI
-534 SAAAGGISLI
+534 AVATGGIALI
-544 ILGVKD
+544 VLGVKD
-550 FIKNGPTLQ
+550 FIKNGPTLK

-569 AIAVGLATAGISVI
+569 AIAVGLATAGISVL

-604 EPAIKTVQQAQEELT
+604 EPAIKTVQEAQEELT
-619 AAKQAATD
+619 AAKQAAAD
-627 AENTYINAIDSAEAS
+627 AENTYINAIDNAEAS

-683 AYLDNEQKQR
+683 AYLDNEQKQK

-726 YESFKK
+726 YDSFKK

-820 GEWFRNMG
+820 GEWFKNMG

-881 IRIPRLAKGG
+881 IRIPRLANGG

-912 SGPQSQTW
+912 SGPQSQAW

-940 VILQIGERELG
+940 VVLQIGERELG

>member
-37 SGKSIKQTMQSIAK
+37 SGKSIKQTMKSIAK

-188 SLANMNSLAE
+188 ALANMNSLAE

-277 FVQWITVAIQAIG
+277 FVQWIIAAVQYIG
-290 GFFGLFSSGSNSI
+290 TFFGLFSDKGTSSVKKVSNSI
-303 KDTTNDIKSVG
+303 SAVNSGIKGSFD
-314 TGINKVTSGANN
+314 GINGLGGAFDN
-326 LGSALGDATKQ
+326 ATKS
-337 AKELKKVTMGFD
+337 AEKLKKATMGFD

-359 SSGASGGSSG
+359 GSSGSSSASGGG
-369 GATAP
+369 P
-374 AYTGGGSGI
+374 AYTGGGISVPQMDPIDFTAPDLSNFQETVDEIKKDLGGI
-383 SIPDFSSLTEAQ
+383 ITLIGLAAAGFATWKISDFFITMHNLKNDIFQ
-395 SNIGDLNKS
+395 IYDDGKGNIG
-404 LDNAKER
+404 
-411 VKAVL
+411 
-416 TLAGIF
+416 
-422 GATLGAFELIKWIR
+422 
-436 YLNIVI
+436 
-442 KLKDY
+442 
-447 LKFLMSE
+447 
-454 GIALNET
+454 
-461 QQKMY
+461 
-466 DNAVV
+466 
-471 MSNKYKEISGKLVT
+471 NKYFKEANNELKAMHQKIKTLIGNFMI
-485 IAGTILLV
+485 IAGVILTI

-501 DGIDWRSFTE
+501 NGIDWKNFTE
-511 VLAGL
+511 ILAGL

-522 IYLSLGKLAASF
+522 ISLAFGKLATSISVAT
-534 SAAAGGISLI
+534 GGISLI

-702 NEAKKAET
+702 NDAKKAET

-814 EKFSDF
+814 QKFSDF
-820 GEWFRNMG
+820 GEWFGNMG
-828 KKAGEAVGSAFKSVI
+828 RKAGEAVGSAFKSVI
-843 NWVLE
+843 NWVLD
-848 KVEDTINLPIRGIN
+848 KVEKTINIPIRGIN
-862 KAIGIINKIPG
+862 SAIGIINKIPG
-873 VDIGLIGE
+873 VKIGLIGE
-881 IRIPRLAKGG
+881 LKIPRLAKGG
-891 IATVPTLAE
+891 IATFPTLAE

-912 SGPQSQTW
+912 SGPQSQAW

-932 GSNSKPTK
+932 GSNSQPTK
-940 VILQIGERELG
+940 VILQVGERELG
-951 WATIDAINGITEQTG
+951 WATIGAINGITEQTG

>member
-37 SGKSIKQTMQSIAK
+37 TGKSIKQTMKSIAK

-90 AGATAKQASETYKGF
+90 AGATAKQASETYKGL

-188 SLANMNSLAE
+188 SLANINSLAE

-277 FVQWITVAIQAIG
+277 FVQWIIAAVQYIG
-290 GFFGLFSSGSNSI
+290 TFFGLFSDKGTSSAKKVSNSI
-303 KDTTNDIKSVG
+303 SAVNSGIK
-314 TGINKVTSGANN
+314 GAFDGVNG
-326 LGSALGDATKQ
+326 LGGAFDNATKS
-337 AKELKKVTMGFD
+337 AEKLKKATMGFD

-359 SSGASGGSSG
+359 GSSG
-369 GATAP
+369 SSSSSGGGP
-374 AYTGGGSGI
+374 SYTGGGISVPQMDPIDFTAPDLSNFQQTVEEIKKEVGGI
-383 SIPDFSSLTEAQ
+383 VTLIGLAAAGFTTWKISDFFITMHNLKNDISQ
-395 SNIGDLNKS
+395 IYDDGKGNIGNK
-404 LDNAKER
+404 AFKEANNEL
-411 VKAVL
+411 KAMNQKIK
-416 TLAGIF
+416 TLIGNFMI
-422 GATLGAFELIKWIR
+422 
-436 YLNIVI
+436 
-442 KLKDY
+442 
-447 LKFLMSE
+447 
-454 GIALNET
+454 
-461 QQKMY
+461 
-466 DNAVV
+466 
-471 MSNKYKEISGKLVT
+471 
-485 IAGTILLV
+485 IAGTILTI

-501 DGIDWRSFTE
+501 NGIDWRNFTE

-522 IYLSLGKLAASF
+522 ISLAFGKLATSIAV
-534 SAAAGGISLI
+534 ATGGIALI

-589 AVAAIGAFVASILSE
+589 AVAAIGAFVTAILSE

-619 AAKQAATD
+619 AAKQAAAD
-627 AENTYINAIDSAEAS
+627 AENTYINAIDGAEAS

-652 TGLSGEELYKQ
+652 TGLSGAELYKQ

-669 DYANMTDAQREVYK
+669 DYANMTGAQREVYK
-683 AYLDNEQKQR
+683 AYLDNEQKQK

-726 YESFKK
+726 YDSFKK

-814 EKFSDF
+814 KKFSDF
-820 GEWFRNMG
+820 GEWFGNMG
-828 KKAGEAVGSAFKSVI
+828 RKAGEAVGSAFKSVI
-843 NWVLE
+843 NWVLD
-848 KVEDTINLPIRGIN
+848 KVESTINLPIRGIN
-862 KAIGIINKIPG
+862 KAVGIINKIPG
-873 VDIGLIGE
+873 VNIGLIGE
-881 IRIPRLAKGG
+881 LRIPRLAKGG
-891 IATVPTLAE
+891 IATIPTLAE

-912 SGPQSQTW
+912 SGPQSQAW

-932 GSNSKPTK
+932 GSNSQPTK
-940 VILQIGERELG
+940 VVLQIGERELG
-951 WATIDAINGITEQTG
+951 WATIGAINGITEQTG

>member
-37 SGKSIKQTMQSIAK
+37 SGKSIKQTMKSIAK

-122 AKMTTNEQELAEWTK
+122 AQMTTNEQELAEWTK

-212 NAAMLYERN
+212 NAAILYERN

-277 FVQWITVAIQAIG
+277 FVQWIIAAVQYIG
-290 GFFGLFSSGSNSI
+290 TFFGLFSDKGTSSVKKVSNSI
-303 KDTTNDIKSVG
+303 SAVNSGIK
-314 TGINKVTSGANN
+314 GAFDGVNG
-326 LGSALGDATKQ
+326 LGGAFDNATKS
-337 AKELKKVTMGFD
+337 AEKLKKATMGFD

-359 SSGASGGSSG
+359 GASGSSSASG
-369 GATAP
+369 GGP
-374 AYTGGGSGI
+374 AYTGGGI
-383 SIPDFSSLTEAQ
+383 SIPQMDPFDFTAPDLSDFKQEVEEIKKEVGGIITL
-395 SNIGDLNKS
+395 IG
-404 LDNAKER
+404 
-411 VKAVL
+411 
-416 TLAGIF
+416 LAAAGFTTWKISDF
-422 GATLGAFELIKWIR
+422 FITMH
-436 YLNIVI
+436 N
-442 KLKDY
+442 LKDDIVKIY
-447 LKFLMSE
+447 YDVGRNSNNKEFKEANKELKAMH
-454 GIALNET
+454 
-461 QQKMY
+461 QKIKTLIGNFM
-466 DNAVV
+466 
-471 MSNKYKEISGKLVT
+471 I
-485 IAGTILLV
+485 IAGAILTI

-501 DGIDWRSFTE
+501 NGIDWVSFTK

-522 IYLSLGKLAASF
+522 IRLAFGKLATSI
-534 SAAAGGISLI
+534 AAATGGIALI

-559 NTILIIGGAI
+559 NTILIIGGSI
-569 AIAVGLATAGISVI
+569 AIAVGLATAGISVL

-912 SGPQSQTW
+912 SGPQSQAW

-932 GSNSKPTK
+932 GSNSQPTK
-940 VILQIGERELG
+940 VVLQIGERELG
-951 WATIDAINGITEQTG
+951 WATIGAINGITEQTG

>member
-37 SGKSIKQTMQSIAK
+37 TGKSIKQTMKSIAK

-68 KLGQSAK
+68 KMGQSAK

-122 AKMTTNEQELAEWTK
+122 AQMTTNEQELAEWTK

-171 LADALNWAGV
+171 LADALNWVSV

-212 NAAMLYERN
+212 NAAILYERN

-277 FVQWITVAIQAIG
+277 FVQWIIAAVQYIG
-290 GFFGLFSSGSNSI
+290 TFFGLFSEKGTSSVKKVSNSI
-303 KDTTNDIKSVG
+303 SAVNSGIKSSFD
-314 TGINKVTSGANN
+314 GINGLGGAFDN
-326 LGSALGDATKQ
+326 ATKS
-337 AKELKKVTMGFD
+337 AEKLKKATMGFD

-359 SSGASGGSSG
+359 GASGSSSASG
-369 GATAP
+369 GGP
-374 AYTGGGSGI
+374 AYTGGGI
-383 SIPDFSSLTEAQ
+383 SIPQMDPIDFTAPDL
-395 SNIGDLNKS
+395 SNFQETVDEIKKDLGGIITLIG
-404 LDNAKER
+404 
-411 VKAVL
+411 
-416 TLAGIF
+416 LAAAGFTTWKITDF
-422 GATLGAFELIKWIR
+422 VREFEMIKWTALTMGR
-436 YLNIVI
+436 HMPEAVEGYKAMKKQI
-442 KLKDY
+442 KS
-447 LKFLMSE
+447 FVGNFM
-454 GIALNET
+454 I
-461 QQKMY
+461 
-466 DNAVV
+466 
-471 MSNKYKEISGKLVT
+471 
-485 IAGTILLV
+485 IAGVILTI

-501 DGIDWRSFTE
+501 NGIDWGSFTK

-522 IYLSLGKLAASF
+522 IYLAFGKLATSI
-534 SAAAGGISLI
+534 AAATGGIALI

-604 EPAIKTVQQAQEELT
+604 EPAIKTVQEAQEELT

-795 GNLWGKIKDGASS
+795 GNLWGKIKNGASD

-912 SGPQSQTW
+912 SGPQSQAW

-932 GSNSKPTK
+932 GSNSQPTK
-940 VILQIGERELG
+940 VVLQIGERELG

>member
-37 SGKSIKQTMQSIAK
+37 TGKSIKQTMKSIAK

-90 AGATAKQASETYKGF
+90 AGATAKQASETYKGL

-188 SLANMNSLAE
+188 SLANINSLAE

-277 FVQWITVAIQAIG
+277 FVQWIIAAVQYIG
-290 GFFGLFSSGSNSI
+290 TFFGLFSDKGTSSAKKVSNSI
-303 KDTTNDIKSVG
+303 SAVNSGIK
-314 TGINKVTSGANN
+314 GAFDGVNG
-326 LGSALGDATKQ
+326 LGGAFDNATKS
-337 AKELKKVTMGFD
+337 AEKLKKATMGFD

-359 SSGASGGSSG
+359 GSSG
-369 GATAP
+369 SSSSSGGGP
-374 AYTGGGSGI
+374 SYTGGGISVPQMDPIDFTAPDLSNFQQTVEEIKKEVGGI
-383 SIPDFSSLTEAQ
+383 VTLIGLAAAGFTTWKISDFFITMHNLKNDISQ
-395 SNIGDLNKS
+395 IYDDGKGNIGNK
-404 LDNAKER
+404 AFKEANNEL
-411 VKAVL
+411 KAMNQKIK
-416 TLAGIF
+416 TLIGNFMI
-422 GATLGAFELIKWIR
+422 
-436 YLNIVI
+436 
-442 KLKDY
+442 
-447 LKFLMSE
+447 
-454 GIALNET
+454 
-461 QQKMY
+461 
-466 DNAVV
+466 
-471 MSNKYKEISGKLVT
+471 
-485 IAGTILLV
+485 IAGTIITI

-501 DGIDWRSFTE
+501 NGIDWRNFTE

-522 IYLSLGKLAASF
+522 ISLAFGKLATSIAV
-534 SAAAGGISLI
+534 ATGGIALI

-589 AVAAIGAFVASILSE
+589 AVAAIGAFVTAILSE

-619 AAKQAATD
+619 AAKQAAAD
-627 AENTYINAIDSAEAS
+627 AENTYINAIDGAEAS

-652 TGLSGEELYKQ
+652 TGLSGAELYKQ

-683 AYLDNEQKQR
+683 AYLDNEQKQK

-726 YESFKK
+726 YDSFKK

-814 EKFSDF
+814 KKFSDF
-820 GEWFRNMG
+820 GEWFGNMG
-828 KKAGEAVGSAFKSVI
+828 RKAGEAVGSAFKSVI
-843 NWVLE
+843 NWVLD
-848 KVEDTINLPIRGIN
+848 KVESTINLPIRGIN
-862 KAIGIINKIPG
+862 KAVGIINKIPG
-873 VDIGLIGE
+873 VNIGLIGE
-881 IRIPRLAKGG
+881 LRIPRLAKGG
-891 IATVPTLAE
+891 IATIPTLAE

-912 SGPQSQTW
+912 SGPQSQAW

-932 GSNSKPTK
+932 GSNSQPTK
-940 VILQIGERELG
+940 VVLQIGERELG
-951 WATIDAINGITEQTG
+951 WATIGAINGITEQTG

>member
-90 AGATAKQASETYKGF
+90 AGASAKQASETYKGF

-212 NAAMLYERN
+212 KAAMLYEIN

-277 FVQWITVAIQAIG
+277 FVQWIIAAVQYIG
-290 GFFGLFSSGSNSI
+290 TFFGLFSEKGTSSVKKVSNSI
-303 KDTTNDIKSVG
+303 SAVNSGIKGSFD
-314 TGINKVTSGANN
+314 GINGLGGAFDN
-326 LGSALGDATKQ
+326 ATKS
-337 AKELKKVTMGFD
+337 AEKLKKATMGFD

-359 SSGASGGSSG
+359 GASGSSSASG
-369 GATAP
+369 GGP
-374 AYTGGGSGI
+374 AYTGGGISVPQMDPIDFTAPDLSNFQETVDEIKKDLGGI
-383 SIPDFSSLTEAQ
+383 ITLIGLAAAGFATWKIADFV
-395 SNIGDLNKS
+395 
-404 LDNAKER
+404 KE
-411 VKAVL
+411 
-416 TLAGIF
+416 
-422 GATLGAFELIKWIR
+422 FEMIKWTALTMGR
-436 YLNIVI
+436 HMPEAVEGYKAMQKQI
-442 KLKDY
+442 KS
-447 LKFLMSE
+447 FVGNFM
-454 GIALNET
+454 I
-461 QQKMY
+461 
-466 DNAVV
+466 
-471 MSNKYKEISGKLVT
+471 
-485 IAGTILLV
+485 IAGAILTI

-501 DGIDWRSFTE
+501 NGIDWKNFTE
-511 VLAGL
+511 ILAGL

-522 IYLSLGKLAASF
+522 ISLAFGKLATSIAV
-534 SAAAGGISLI
+534 ATGGIALI
-544 ILGVKD
+544 VLGVKD

-843 NWVLE
+843 NWVLD
-848 KVEDTINLPIRGIN
+848 KVEGTINLPIRGIN

-912 SGPQSQTW
+912 SGPQSQAW

-940 VILQIGERELG
+940 VVLQIGERELG
-951 WATIDAINGITEQTG
+951 WATIGAINGITEQTG

>member
-37 SGKSIKQTMQSIAK
+37 SGKSIKQTMKSIAK

-90 AGATAKQASETYKGF
+90 AGASAKQASETYKGF

-122 AKMTTNEQELAEWTK
+122 AQMTTNEQELAEWTK

-277 FVQWITVAIQAIG
+277 FVQWIIAAVQYIG
-290 GFFGLFSSGSNSI
+290 TFFGLFSDKCTSSVKKVSNSI
-303 KDTTNDIKSVG
+303 SAVNSGIKGSFD
-314 TGINKVTSGANN
+314 GINGLGGAFDN
-326 LGSALGDATKQ
+326 ATKS
-337 AKELKKVTMGFD
+337 AEKLKKVTMGFD

-359 SSGASGGSSG
+359 GSSGSSSASGGG
-369 GATAP
+369 P
-374 AYTGGGSGI
+374 AYTGGGISVPQMDPIDFTAPDLSNFQETVDEIKKELGGI
-383 SIPDFSSLTEAQ
+383 ITLIGLAAAGFTTWKISDFFITMHNLKNDISQ
-395 SNIGDLNKS
+395 IYDDGKGNIGNK
-404 LDNAKER
+404 AFKEANNEL
-411 VKAVL
+411 KAMNQKIK
-416 TLAGIF
+416 A
-422 GATLGAFELIKWIR
+422 LIGNFMI
-436 YLNIVI
+436 
-442 KLKDY
+442 
-447 LKFLMSE
+447 
-454 GIALNET
+454 
-461 QQKMY
+461 
-466 DNAVV
+466 
-471 MSNKYKEISGKLVT
+471 
-485 IAGTILLV
+485 IAGTILTI

-501 DGIDWRSFTE
+501 NGIDWRNFTK

-516 ALVIGG
+516 TLVISG
-522 IYLSLGKLAASF
+522 IYLAFGKLATSIAV
-534 SAAAGGISLI
+534 ATGGIALI
-544 ILGVKD
+544 VLGVKD
-550 FIKNGPTLQ
+550 FIKNGPTLK

-569 AIAVGLATAGISVI
+569 AIAVGLATAGISVL

-604 EPAIKTVQQAQEELT
+604 EPAIKTVQEAQEELT

-795 GNLWGKIKDGASS
+795 GNLWGKIKNGASD

-912 SGPQSQTW
+912 SGPQSQAW

-940 VILQIGERELG
+940 VVLQIGERELG
-951 WATIDAINGITEQTG
+951 WATIGAINGITEQTG

>member
-37 SGKSIKQTMQSIAK
+37 SGKSIKQTMKSIAK

-60 TAITAALV
+60 TAVTAALV

-188 SLANMNSLAE
+188 ALANMNSLAE

-277 FVQWITVAIQAIG
+277 FVQWIIAAVQYIG
-290 GFFGLFSSGSNSI
+290 TFFGLFSEKGTSSVKKVSNSI
-303 KDTTNDIKSVG
+303 SAVNSGIKGSFD
-314 TGINKVTSGANN
+314 GINGLGGAFDN
-326 LGSALGDATKQ
+326 ATKS
-337 AKELKKVTMGFD
+337 AEKLKKATMGFD

-359 SSGASGGSSG
+359 GASGSSSASG
-369 GATAP
+369 GGP
-374 AYTGGGSGI
+374 AYTGGGISVPQMDPIDFTAPDLSNFQETVDEIKKDLGGI
-383 SIPDFSSLTEAQ
+383 ITLIGLAAAGFTTWKISDFFITMHNLKNDISQ
-395 SNIGDLNKS
+395 IYDDGKGNIGNK
-404 LDNAKER
+404 AFKEANNEL
-411 VKAVL
+411 KAMNQKIK
-416 TLAGIF
+416 A
-422 GATLGAFELIKWIR
+422 LIGNFMI
-436 YLNIVI
+436 
-442 KLKDY
+442 
-447 LKFLMSE
+447 
-454 GIALNET
+454 
-461 QQKMY
+461 
-466 DNAVV
+466 
-471 MSNKYKEISGKLVT
+471 
-485 IAGTILLV
+485 IAGAILTI

-501 DGIDWRSFTE
+501 NGIDWGSFTK

-516 ALVIGG
+516 ALVISG
-522 IYLSLGKLAASF
+522 IYLAFGKLATSI
-534 SAAAGGISLI
+534 AAATGGIALI

-843 NWVLE
+843 NWVLD
-848 KVEDTINLPIRGIN
+848 KVEGTINLPIRGIN

-912 SGPQSQTW
+912 SGPQSQAW

-940 VILQIGERELG
+940 VVLQIGERELG

>member
-37 SGKSIKQTMQSIAK
+37 SGKSIKQTMKSIAK

-60 TAITAALV
+60 TAVTAALV

-277 FVQWITVAIQAIG
+277 FVQWIIAAVQYIG
-290 GFFGLFSSGSNSI
+290 TFFGLFSEKGTSSVKKVSNSI
-303 KDTTNDIKSVG
+303 SAVNSGIKGSFD
-314 TGINKVTSGANN
+314 GINGLGGAFDN
-326 LGSALGDATKQ
+326 ATKS
-337 AKELKKVTMGFD
+337 AEKLKKVTMGFD

-359 SSGASGGSSG
+359 GASGSSSTSG
-369 GATAP
+369 GAP
-374 AYTGGGSGI
+374 AYTGGGISVPQMDPIDFTAPDLSNFQETVEEIKKELGGI
-383 SIPDFSSLTEAQ
+383 ITLIGLAAAGFTTWKITDFFITMHDLKNEIWGIYDDGKGNVGNKVFKEANNELKAMHQ
-395 SNIGDLNKS
+395 KIKTIIGNFM
-404 LDNAKER
+404 
-411 VKAVL
+411 
-416 TLAGIF
+416 I
-422 GATLGAFELIKWIR
+422 
-436 YLNIVI
+436 
-442 KLKDY
+442 
-447 LKFLMSE
+447 
-454 GIALNET
+454 
-461 QQKMY
+461 
-466 DNAVV
+466 
-471 MSNKYKEISGKLVT
+471 
-485 IAGTILLV
+485 IAGTILTI

-501 DGIDWRSFTE
+501 NGIDWRSFTK

-516 ALVIGG
+516 TLVISG
-522 IYLSLGKLAASF
+522 IYLAFGKLAASI
-534 SAAAGGISLI
+534 AAATGGISLI
-544 ILGVKD
+544 VLGVKD
-550 FIKNGPTLQ
+550 FIKNGPTLK

-569 AIAVGLATAGISVI
+569 AIAVGLATAGISVL

-814 EKFSDF
+814 QKFSDF

-912 SGPQSQTW
+912 SGPQSQAW

-932 GSNSKPTK
+932 SSNSQPTK
-940 VILQIGERELG
+940 VILKVGERELG
-951 WATIDAINGITEQTG
+951 WATIGAINGITEQTG

>member
-37 SGKSIKQTMQSIAK
+37 TGKSIKQTMKSIAK

-90 AGATAKQASETYKGF
+90 AGATAKQASETYKGL

-277 FVQWITVAIQAIG
+277 FVQWIIAAVQYIG
-290 GFFGLFSSGSNSI
+290 TFFGLFSDKGTSSAKKVSNSI
-303 KDTTNDIKSVG
+303 SAVNSGIK
-314 TGINKVTSGANN
+314 GAFDGVNG
-326 LGSALGDATKQ
+326 LGGAFDNATKS
-337 AKELKKVTMGFD
+337 AEKLKKATMGFD

-359 SSGASGGSSG
+359 GSSG
-369 GATAP
+369 SSSSSGGGP
-374 AYTGGGSGI
+374 AYTGGGISVPQMDPIDFTAPDLSNFQQTVEEIKKEVGGI
-383 SIPDFSSLTEAQ
+383 VTLIGLAAAGFTTWKISDFFITMHNLKNDISQ
-395 SNIGDLNKS
+395 IYDDGKGNIGNK
-404 LDNAKER
+404 AFKEANNEL
-411 VKAVL
+411 KAMNQKIK
-416 TLAGIF
+416 TLIGNFMI
-422 GATLGAFELIKWIR
+422 
-436 YLNIVI
+436 
-442 KLKDY
+442 
-447 LKFLMSE
+447 
-454 GIALNET
+454 
-461 QQKMY
+461 
-466 DNAVV
+466 
-471 MSNKYKEISGKLVT
+471 
-485 IAGTILLV
+485 IAGTIITI

-501 DGIDWRSFTE
+501 NGIDWRNFTE

-522 IYLSLGKLAASF
+522 ISLAFGKLATSIAV
-534 SAAAGGISLI
+534 ATGGIALI

-589 AVAAIGAFVASILSE
+589 AVAAIGAFVTAILSE

-619 AAKQAATD
+619 AAKQAAAD
-627 AENTYINAIDSAEAS
+627 AENTYINAIDGAEAS

-652 TGLSGEELYKQ
+652 TGLSGAELYRQ

-683 AYLDNEQKQR
+683 AYLDNEQKQK

-710 IASYENQLALA
+710 IASYQNQLALA

-726 YESFKK
+726 YDSFKK

-814 EKFSDF
+814 KKFSDF
-820 GEWFRNMG
+820 GEWFGNMG
-828 KKAGEAVGSAFKSVI
+828 RKAGEAVGSAFKSVI
-843 NWVLE
+843 NWVLD
-848 KVEDTINLPIRGIN
+848 KVESTINLPIRGIN
-862 KAIGIINKIPG
+862 KAVGIINKIPG
-873 VDIGLIGE
+873 VNIGLIGE
-881 IRIPRLAKGG
+881 LRIPRLAKGG
-891 IATVPTLAE
+891 IATIPTLAE
-900 IGERGPEAVLPL
+900 IGERGPEAVLTL
-912 SGPQSQTW
+912 SGPQSQAW

-932 GSNSKPTK
+932 GSNSQPTK
-940 VILQIGERELG
+940 VVLQIGERELG
-951 WATIDAINGITEQTG
+951 WATIGAINGITEQTG